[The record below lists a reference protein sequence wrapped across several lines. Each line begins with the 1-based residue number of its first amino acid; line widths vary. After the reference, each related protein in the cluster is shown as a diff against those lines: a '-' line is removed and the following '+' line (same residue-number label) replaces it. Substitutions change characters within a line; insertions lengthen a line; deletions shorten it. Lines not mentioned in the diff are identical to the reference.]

1 MHRSLGF
8 GSLLRRIGF
17 AGGRQRLPAPAS
29 DPAASAIN
37 PYAASWDQYVKNIKP
52 GTGKWPGDEW
62 GNEEFWRLTFKRM
75 FVEQGA
81 KDWRHCVE
89 IGAGSG
95 KYTQYLLAHAA
106 TDIVAFDISAEFL
119 NVLRGRLAQPIAAGR
134 LMPELLRAQKSSEMY
149 DAIRQRGWLRQV
161 DAFYSID
168 AMVHVDLQYLM
179 AYFATAAL
187 VLKQGGKLMM
197 SLADAT
203 TEAGFGYLIDSIK
216 PYYPRQS
223 QPGGKFEWMSRD
235 LIRSVLERIGFTVQF
250 IPELSDRDAYFVATL
265 SDLSHANLL
274 ERALR
279 E

>member
-1 MHRSLGF
+1 
-8 GSLLRRIGF
+8 
-17 AGGRQRLPAPAS
+17 
-29 DPAASAIN
+29 
-37 PYAASWDQYVKNIKP
+37 
-52 GTGKWPGDEW
+52 
-62 GNEEFWRLTFKRM
+62 
-75 FVEQGA
+75 
-81 KDWRHCVE
+81 
-89 IGAGSG
+89 
-95 KYTQYLLAHAA
+95 
-106 TDIVAFDISAEFL
+106 
-119 NVLRGRLAQPIAAGR
+119 
-134 LMPELLRAQKSSEMY
+134 
-149 DAIRQRGWLRQV
+149 
-161 DAFYSID
+161 
-168 AMVHVDLQYLM
+168 
-179 AYFATAAL
+179 
-187 VLKQGGKLMM
+187 MM